1 MVQRIGLVGCGV
13 ISDIYLTN
21 AALFRDIRFTAVAD
35 ARPEAAEARAQTYGL
50 KALSLD
56 ELYESPDVDIVLNLT
71 NPDAH
76 AEVSL
81 RALRA
86 GKHVYGEK
94 PLATTLEDGEAIMR
108 LADEK
113 GLRVGTAPDT
123 VLGAGTQTARRLME
137 DGTVGRTLSG
147 VATIMSRGM
156 EHWHPAP
163 AFYFKPGGGPVL
175 DMGPYYLSALVTLLG
190 PIDQVIA
197 MGQIGLPERTVTAE
211 GPNVGQV
218 IPVTTPT
225 TFHAL
230 LGFRSGAQVTL
241 LASFD
246 VWKHGMTPIE
256 LYGTGA
262 SIRVPDPNF
271 FGGTIEIADNRE
283 TWNPVEAGDERMTVL
298 NYPPAAPRY
307 ANYRGLG
314 LAEMAAAIEAGRP
327 HRASGELGLHV
338 LEAMLG
344 ILRSAETG
352 EVVRLRHDCRQPAAF
367 TPDERRALL
376 SDGERSARRTAA

>member
-35 ARPEAAEARAQTYGL
+35 ARPEAAEARAKTYGL
-50 KALSLD
+50 KALTLD

-94 PLATTLEDGEAIMR
+94 PLATTLEDGEAIMK
-108 LADEK
+108 LAEEK
-113 GLRVGTAPDT
+113 GLRVGSAPDT

-190 PIDQVIA
+190 PIEQVVA
-197 MGQIGLPERTVTAE
+197 MGQIGLAERTVTAN

-271 FGGTIEIADNRE
+271 FGGTIEIADNRD
-283 TWNPVEAGDERMTVL
+283 TWSPIEAGEERLTEL
-298 NYPPAAPRY
+298 NYPAASPRY

-327 HRASGELGLHV
+327 HRASGELALHV

-344 ILRSAETG
+344 ILQSAETG
-352 EVVRLRHDCRQPAAF
+352 QPVRLRHDCRQPEAL
-367 TPDERRALL
+367 TPDDRRALL
-376 SDGERSARRTAA
+376 SNDQRDARRTAA